1 MQNYQKYKWAPELA
15 VIFCASFKIRTWTKL
30 IKFLK
35 HVWLFKSL
43 DNIFGIR
50 TFFGKSKSVPISS
63 EKFRLEFATNV
74 DDDGNNDDDNNDD
87 DNNDDVNNNDDNND
101 DVNNDDDND
110 DDVDLTTQR
119 LEVVFVADADAD
131 DNDVLI
137 WRDVLKKIQMRK
149 NYRAVE
155 NLPKPNH

>member
-1 MQNYQKYKWAPELA
+1 M
-15 VIFCASFKIRTWTKL
+15 
-30 IKFLK
+30 K

-131 DNDVLI
+131 DDDVLI

>member
-1 MQNYQKYKWAPELA
+1 MWAPELA

-74 DDDGNNDDDNNDD
+74 DDDE
-87 DNNDDVNNNDDNND
+87 VNH

-110 DDVDLTTQR
+110 DDDNDVDLTTQR